1 MSFGP
6 SASLHPSHTLRC
18 GPRPLTAAGGQ
29 GPQDNTAYGYAYPLM
44 HTPACP
50 AIPFIC
56 GRLDMPGLGC
66 NKQYCPSD
74 LPLRSIP
81 PTPRCGPRPLAAA
94 GGQGPQDNTAYDL
107 HIHSCTLKPAP
118 KLLPTRFTAI
128 LPFCFIP
135 WGAHAAHRLRTGEP
149 FVTVA
154 QPLRR
159 STYMENRGHGKDLC
173 TSAWNPPSPLATRFT
188 CKTEGRPNGH
198 GESCAAY
205 QPALREGEK
214 PQRGAVIPSGAPS
227 A

>member
-1 MSFGP
+1 MAFPKNQSAERAKRPIALDVFRYLVCRLSPEGSEANLP
-6 SASLHPSHTLRC
+6 LRTTMPMGFAVFQNGGIVSSTVLRTFRSASSLPHLRC
-18 GPRPLTAAGGQ
+18 GPRPLT
-29 GPQDNTAYGYAYPLM
+29 
-44 HTPACP
+44 
-50 AIPFIC
+50 
-56 GRLDMPGLGC
+56 
-66 NKQYCPSD
+66 
-74 LPLRSIP
+74 
-81 PTPRCGPRPLAAA
+81 AA

-173 TSAWNPPSPLATRFT
+173 TSAWNPPSPLAVRST
-188 CKTEGRPNGH
+188 CKTEDRPNGP
-198 GESCAAY
+198 GEPSAAY
-205 QPALREGEK
+205 QPALRWGKK
-214 PQRGAVIPSGAPS
+214 PQRGAVIHSGAPS